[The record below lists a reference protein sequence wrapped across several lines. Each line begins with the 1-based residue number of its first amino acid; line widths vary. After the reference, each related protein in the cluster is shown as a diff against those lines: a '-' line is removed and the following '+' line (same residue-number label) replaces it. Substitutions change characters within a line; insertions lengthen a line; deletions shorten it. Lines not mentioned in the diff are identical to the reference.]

1 MKNEM
6 ILSDLANLAL
16 EASNFEGDSY
26 ALEDMENF
34 VGKRYG
40 QAAKAQFRAQ
50 VNERRFGNPKG
61 NPVSN
66 PLSSSASSSNIAAN
80 AAASFTITAK
90 RLTATI
96 SEVLEAPIFGVIDRY
111 SGYSKVL
118 SLPAGVTVDSLEYG
132 IDKGIANAN
141 RLQLKYTD
149 GTNDDIIEITCQQN
163 PYPLL
168 LESTR
173 TDLLRAQGVR
183 MSLSDSTAVSQF
195 DQQFNVVKRSM
206 TGRSVNDSLTP
217 SQYKQPTQFQT
228 GIVDLPI
235 SISVDKETTITCG
248 IIAQA
253 GLAISFSFFAAQFDK
268 YNAANELKR

>member
-1 MKNEM
+1 M

-66 PLSSSASSSNIAAN
+66 PLSSSAASGNIAAN

-96 SEVLEAPIFGVIDRY
+96 SEILEAPIFGVIDRY
-111 SGYSKVL
+111 SGYSKVI
-118 SLPAGVTVDSLEYG
+118 SLPAGVTVATLDYG

-141 RLQLKYTD
+141 KLSLEYTD
-149 GTNDDIIEITCQQN
+149 GTNSDIIEVTCQQN

-235 SISVDKETTITCG
+235 SISVDKETTITQG

-253 GLAISFSFFAAQFDK
+253 GLAVSFSFFAAQFDK